1 MDQQQWYFLLQTVA
15 TIVCKQFC
23 DIQENN
29 LVLFICMHQPG
40 SIYLHESVF
49 LFNQPLSVLHCQDKQ
64 LFPRGT
70 HCSSLAGPPPRTRC
84 QSCSSH
90 QQTQQPP
97 SSGSPPPKDLLG
109 SSPGSPANQH
119 FRYNL
124 TAWKQL
130 FACATT

>member
-1 MDQQQWYFLLQTVA
+1 MDQQQRYFLLQTVA

-23 DIQENN
+23 ELQENN
-29 LVLFICMHQPG
+29 LVLFICMNQPG
-40 SIYLHESVF
+40 SIYLHESSF
-49 LFNQPLSVLHCQDKQ
+49 SIDLFQLFIVKTNS

-70 HCSSLAGPPPRTRC
+70 HCSSLAGPPPLTRC

-90 QQTQQPP
+90 QQTRQPP
-97 SSGSPPPKDLLG
+97 SSGSPPPKDPLG
-109 SSPGSPANQH
+109 SSPGFPANQP